1 MNARVTLFFI
11 VASFIIIGCSLKDE
25 YTTLKNDQISEEFAA
40 IEQKSPSLSIEL
52 SDEATAAMERGEFAV
67 PQGYTLERAFPE
79 DPEFE
84 ARHRAF
90 GLHRIYN
97 VTIDES
103 ISSTKAGEDLLC
115 IPGVLHAEP
124 YLEAEPDAISFN
136 DPYAYRQW
144 HLFNDGSLNAKFSAG
159 ADLNVTPVWSEFTG
173 GASNVIVGVV
183 DTGVQADHPD
193 LAGVVLPAGSNGSK
207 SFLNSASSN
216 PYNITPQRHGT
227 HVAGVIAAINNNG
240 RGVCGI
246 AGGKNGAGGVR
257 ILDCQAIAA
266 TEGDGGNTNSAI
278 VWAADHGA
286 VILNNSWN
294 FKYDNESSVPT
305 TTSLTT
311 RLAIDYFISNAGTD
325 GKGNQTGPMK
335 GGVVFFSAGNDSRT
349 KSQPSMYDGNL
360 SIGAIGP
367 AGESSYY
374 TNYGDW
380 VDLCAPGGSAS
391 GYSNTTD
398 PQIYSTMV
406 GSGYYQMQ
414 GTSQASPC
422 AAGVAALIVSYFG
435 GPGFTPD
442 RLKEILIN
450 GANTDIPL
458 GHSRNIGPLV
468 DAYGSFLYA
477 SNAPM
482 PSAVT
487 DITAVQTPENE
498 VEVSWTMNKYG
509 KQNVYQNLLLMSTDA
524 SLLADP
530 DPFSLPSSVTVRR
543 IAGRSKTPGEKVT
556 EVFKGL
562 SFGKDY
568 YFTVVSY
575 TARRYVTSDN
585 TVVHIRPRKNTAPV
599 VSSDYSMPVSLN
611 HHSKKLITFQYS
623 DPDGDDLTLT
633 FSPGSTAAEWKDDGA
648 GTLTLSID
656 GNGAPAGSYVAT
668 ADFSDGIATERQAVL
683 YNILPNTNPDIQQE
697 GSLPEFIK
705 YKDVASVLLKCSD
718 AEGDELDAT
727 LVPGSAAA
735 QWSQE
740 GPGLYRLTVRGDSAA
755 AGQYTS
761 SISISDGFGG
771 SASQSITYYL
781 TGNHAAE
788 AINGAA
794 EMMITSGT
802 TETLDLKDY
811 FQDSDGDELIFTLLS
826 VEEPISASL
835 EGSMLSFSASEPGVG
850 SIHVSATDGIDT
862 PAEASFRVSA
872 HSPGVKVA
880 EAYPDVVSDK
890 LTIQATSTSQLK
902 VQIYSSTGRCV
913 YSASIK
919 PDPYKPYEV
928 NVSELAP
935 GRYTIVLS
943 SSKGSVKKTIV
954 KI

>member
-1 MNARVTLFFI
+1 MN
-11 VASFIIIGCSLKDE
+11 S
-25 YTTLKNDQISEEFAA
+25 DQNAKENIISEPKLPA
-40 IEQKSPSLSIEL
+40 LTIEL
-52 SDEATAAMERGEFAV
+52 SDDAAASFERGELAV
-67 PQGYTLERAFPE
+67 PEGMSLERAFPE
-79 DPEFE
+79 DSEFE
-84 ARHRAF
+84 ERHRAF

-103 ISSTKAGEDLLC
+103 TTSTKAGENLLA

-124 YLEAEPDAISFN
+124 CPRAVPDAIPFN
-136 DPYAYRQW
+136 DPYANRQW
-144 HLFNDGSLNAKFSAG
+144 HLYNDGSLNSKFVAG

-173 GASNVIVGVV
+173 GTNNVIVGVV

-193 LAGVVLPAGSNGSK
+193 LANSVIAAGASGSK

-240 RGVCGI
+240 KGVCGI

-266 TEGDGGNTNSAI
+266 VEGDGGNTNSAI

-311 RLAIDYFISNAGTD
+311 RLAIDYFISTAGTD

-398 PQIYSTMV
+398 PQVYSTMV
-406 GSGYYQMQ
+406 GSSYYQMQ

-450 GANTDIPL
+450 GANTDIPMS
-458 GHSRNIGPLV
+458 HSRNIGPLV

-482 PSAVT
+482 PTAVA
-487 DITAVQTPENE
+487 DIEAVQTPEDDVN
-498 VEVSWTMNKYG
+498 VSWTMNKYG
-509 KQNVYQNLLLMSTDA
+509 KQNVYMNLLLMSKDA
-524 SLLADP
+524 SLLEDP

-543 IAGRSKTPGEKVT
+543 ISGRSKTPGEWVT
-556 EVFKGL
+556 ETFKGL
-562 SFGKDY
+562 NIGTDY

-575 TARRYVTSDN
+575 TARRYVTTDN
-585 TVVHIRPRKNTAPV
+585 TIVHIRPRKNAAPV
-599 VSSDYSMPVSLN
+599 VTPESYAPASLCHN
-611 HHSKKLITFQYS
+611 DKKVFTFNYS
-623 DPDGDDLTLT
+623 DSDGDKLDITL
-633 FSPGSTAAEWKDDGA
+633 SSGSAAAEWKDDGA

-656 GNGAPAGSYVAT
+656 GNGAPAGSYMAT
-668 ADFSDGIATERQAVL
+668 ANVSDGIASQNRTVFYVIR
-683 YNILPNTNPDIQQE
+683 PNEVPVIQQDGVMP
-697 GSLPEFIK
+697 GSFK
-705 YKDVASVLLKCSD
+705 YRDVASILLQCSD
-718 AEGDELDAT
+718 ADEDELSVA
-727 LVPGSAAA
+727 LVPGSPAAEWA
-735 QWSQE
+735 QE
-740 GPGLYRLTVRGDSAA
+740 GPGLYRLTVRGDSAP
-755 AGQYTS
+755 AGYYTA
-761 SISISDGFGG
+761 SITLDDGFGG
-771 SASQSITYYL
+771 TASQNINYSL
-781 TGNHAAE
+781 TGNHPTE
-788 AINGAA
+788 ILNG
-794 EMMITSGT
+794 IGDQIISSGS
-802 TETLDLKDY
+802 TETLDLRDY
-811 FQDSDGDELIFTLLS
+811 FHDSDGDEITFSLLS
-826 VEEPISASL
+826 FDGPLNAGL
-835 EGSMLSFSASEPGVG
+835 EGSVLSFSASKTGVG
-850 SIHVSATDGIDT
+850 SIRVSATDGIAE
-862 PAEASFRVSA
+862 PVEASFRVSA
-872 HSPGVKVA
+872 HSPGSKIA
-880 EAYPDVVSDK
+880 ELYPTQVDDK
-890 LTIQATSTSQLK
+890 LVVQGVSSSKLSI
-902 VQIYSSTGRCV
+902 QIYNSTGRSV
-913 YSASIK
+913 YSTSIK
-919 PDPYKPYEV
+919 PDPYDPYV
-928 NVSELAP
+928 INVSGLAP
-935 GRYTIVLS
+935 GRYTVILTGPNS
-943 SSKGSVKKTIV
+943 SVKKSIY
-954 KI
+954 KL

>member
-1 MNARVTLFFI
+1 MTRLKTYLILVTSLLVWGCTLNDEFI
-11 VASFIIIGCSLKDE
+11 PLN
-25 YTTLKNDQISEEFAA
+25 TDQNIEKPVISMQT
-40 IEQKSPSLSIEL
+40 IPSLTVEL
-52 SDEATAAMERGEFAV
+52 SDEAAASFERGGFSV
-67 PQGYTLERAFPE
+67 PEGLKFERTFPE

-84 ARHRAF
+84 ERHRAF

-97 VTIDES
+97 VTVDES
-103 ISSTKAGEDLLC
+103 ISSTKAGEDLLS

-124 YLEAEPDAISFN
+124 YVKAQPDAIPFN
-136 DPYAYRQW
+136 DSYAYRQW
-144 HLFNDGSLNAKFSAG
+144 HLFNDGSLNAKFAAG
-159 ADLNVTPVWSEFTG
+159 ADLNVVPVWNEFTG
-173 GASNVIVGVV
+173 GANNVIVGVV
-183 DTGVQADHPD
+183 DTGVQPDHPD
-193 LAGVVLPAGSNGSK
+193 LAGVVIPAGANGSK
-207 SFLNSASSN
+207 SFLNSAASN

-266 TEGDGGNTNSAI
+266 VEGDGGNTNSAI

-294 FKYDNESSVPT
+294 FKYDNESSVPS
-305 TTSLTT
+305 TTSITT
-311 RLAIDYFISNAGTD
+311 RLAIDYFISTAGTD

-335 GGVVFFSAGNDSRT
+335 GGVVFFSAGNDSRA

-391 GYSNTTD
+391 GYSNSTD

-435 GPGFTPD
+435 GQGFTNE

-458 GHSRNIGPLV
+458 KHSRNIGPLV

-487 DITAVQTPENE
+487 DIKAVQTPENE

-509 KQNVYQNLLLMSTDA
+509 KQNVYQNLLLMSTDV

-543 IAGRSKTPGEKVT
+543 IAGRSKNPGEKVT

-562 SFGKDY
+562 SIGTDY

-585 TVVHIRPRKNTAPV
+585 TICHVKLRKNNAPV
-599 VSSDYSMPVSLN
+599 VTPESYAPASLG
-611 HHSKKLITFQYS
+611 HHDKKDFTFNYS
-623 DPDGDDLTLT
+623 DPDGDALTATLT
-633 FSPGSTAAEWKDDGA
+633 PGSPAAKWTDDGA

-656 GNGAPAGSYVAT
+656 GNGASAGSYVAL
-668 ADFSDGIATERQAVL
+668 ADVSDGISTQSRAVF
-683 YNILPNTNPDIQQE
+683 YNILPNEVPVIQQD
-697 GSLPEFIK
+697 GVMPETFK
-705 YKDVASVLLKCSD
+705 YRDVASVVMQCSD
-718 AEGDELDAT
+718 ADGDELNVS
-727 LVPGSAAA
+727 LVPGSPAA
-735 QWSQE
+735 QWTQE
-740 GPGLYRLTVRGDSAA
+740 GPGLYRLTVRGDSAP
-755 AGQYTS
+755 AGSYTAF
-761 SISISDGFGG
+761 ISAGDGFGG
-771 SASQSITYYL
+771 NATLSINYSL
-781 TGNHAAE
+781 TGNHATESLNGIADRIITTGSVE
-788 AINGAA
+788 A
-794 EMMITSGT
+794 
-802 TETLDLKDY
+802 LDLKDY
-811 FQDSDGDELIFTLLS
+811 FQDSDGDELFFALISTEGTLK
-826 VEEPISASL
+826 AGL
-835 EGSMLSFSASEPGVG
+835 EGSVLSFSASGPGVG
-850 SIHVSATDGIDT
+850 SIRVSATDGISE
-862 PAEASFRVSA
+862 PVEAAFRVSA
-872 HSPGVKVA
+872 HSPGAKMA

-890 LTIQATSTSQLK
+890 LTIHSTSASQFK
-902 VQIYSSTGRCV
+902 VQIYNSTGRCV
-913 YSASIK
+913 YNASIK
-919 PDPYKPYEV
+919 PDPYKPYEI
-928 NVSELAP
+928 NVAGLAP
-935 GRYTIVLS
+935 GRYTVAIS
-943 SSKGSVKKTIV
+943 GNQGTVKKSIL